1 MDRINRSVEGVSPV
15 IATILLVAITVVLAA
30 TLYSMLDTFSADES
44 ESPLIGNL
52 SRRDIRTLSLGLTTP
67 SSASLEDVTVS
78 LLGTYHDGETIDLR
92 FEDWDEENTA
102 HDDKYEA
109 VWYLLHNDKEI
120 GSGSRLRFYRIEDGT
135 LSNMNF
141 DEFRDL
147 EVIMRIENY
156 SGMITREL

>member
-1 MDRINRSVEGVSPV
+1 MNSINRSVEGVSPV

-30 TLYSMLDTFSADES
+30 TLYSMVDTFSAEES

-52 SRRDIRTLSLGLTTP
+52 SRRDSRTLSLGLTTP

-102 HDDKYEA
+102 DDGRYQA
-109 VWYLLHNDKEI
+109 VWYLLHNDEEI
-120 GSGSRLRFYRIEDGT
+120 GSGSRLRFYRRRFDT
-135 LSNMNF
+135 LHRITF

-147 EVIMRIENY
+147 EVIMRIEDY
-156 SGMITREL
+156 SGTITREL